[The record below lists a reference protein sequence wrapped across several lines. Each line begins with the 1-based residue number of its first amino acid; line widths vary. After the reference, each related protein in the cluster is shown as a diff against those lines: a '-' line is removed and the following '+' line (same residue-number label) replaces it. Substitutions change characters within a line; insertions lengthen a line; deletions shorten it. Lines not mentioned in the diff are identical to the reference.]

1 VEEFYKVEGDKIF
14 LKVRVQP
21 NASKTKIVGLY
32 QGSLKIAVQAP
43 PVEGAANKEL
53 IKFFNK
59 RFKIPKTQIELKGE
73 KSRNK
78 ELTLPAT
85 PPLLKFLE
93 EIKGK

>member
-1 VEEFYKVEGDKIF
+1 VEKFYKVEGDKIF

-59 RFKIPKTQIELKGE
+59 KFKIPKTQIELKGE

>member
-1 VEEFYKVEGDKIF
+1 MEKFYKVEGDKIF

-59 RFKIPKTQIELKGE
+59 KFKIPKTQIELKGE